1 MTYKELFCDIVYSIS
16 KIADSACID
25 DDFDIYYEDSDISEL
40 INHIKSISP
49 VITASEYNEII
60 ERIENSSD
68 PSNNPDIDNDI
79 IISKTFKEH
88 DYNNSHANYNRKFY
102 QIESEISLIDS
113 DVWNN
118 TGGLSFKD
126 ETWKLFVD
134 IAYYKNLSTPATLEM
149 FLTEII
155 DPMIQKCF
163 LFIDPTITINN
174 FPQLYSYSLLMY
186 LNKNEILPLNPKL
199 AYSRTTPLSVSLRF
213 DPNVKYEQY
222 REIYDVINELNQAD
236 NLLDRFLKLY
246 HILEFMTFR
255 LRLKEIINRISVPRS
270 ILNQIHNLSK
280 KVEGSESRFFK
291 QAFRDLFNSDMGVI
305 SSNLSSI
312 PLNRTL
318 TNYLN
323 DTFETSI
330 AMASPNASVL
340 TIDQISTIIY
350 KIRCNIVHNKDGE
363 QHFTTTYFEDF
374 DPIIDLMRVLLKVF
388 EELIIDKLNT
398 HGRNPI
404 EFSSQTIGLY

>member
-16 KIADSACID
+16 KISDPTCMD
-25 DDFDIYYEDSDISEL
+25 DDFDFYYEDSDIFEL
-40 INHIKSISP
+40 INHIKNTSS
-49 VITASEYNEII
+49 VITTSEYNEII
-60 ERIENSSD
+60 NRIENSSD

-79 IISKTFKEH
+79 VIAKTFIEH
-88 DYNNSHANYNRKFY
+88 DYSSGHTNYNRKFY

-118 TGGLSFKD
+118 TENLSFDD
-126 ETWKLFVD
+126 ESWKLFVD
-134 IAYYKNLSTPATLEM
+134 IAYCKNISMPSKIDE

-155 DPMIQKCF
+155 NFSIHKCF
-163 LFIDPTITINN
+163 LFIDSTITVNN

-186 LNKNEILPLNPKL
+186 LNKNKKLPLNSKL
-199 AYSRTTPLSVSLRF
+199 AYSRTTPLYSSLLF

-222 REIYDVINELNQAD
+222 REIFDVINELNQAN

-255 LRLKEIINRISVPRS
+255 LRLQEIINRIGVSRS
-270 ILNQIHNLSK
+270 ILNQIHTLSK
-280 KVEGSESRFFK
+280 KVENGESKFFK
-291 QAFRDLFNSDMGVI
+291 QAFKKLFELNIGSI

-312 PLNRTL
+312 PFNQILVK
-318 TNYLN
+318 YLN

-330 AMASPNASVL
+330 VNTSPNAGVL
-340 TIDQISTIIY
+340 TIDDISKIIY

-363 QHFTTTYFEDF
+363 QHFTITYFEDF
-374 DPIIDLMRVLLKVF
+374 ELIIDLMKGLINIF
-388 EELIIDKLNT
+388 EELVIDKLNT
-398 HGRNPI
+398 HVDNPI
-404 EFSSQTIGLY
+404 EFSSKTIELY